1 MPLSDSIT
9 VTTRYAEPPLGVPS
23 LQIPICAF
31 LPTSDQRTA
40 WVAAY
45 GSTETPNVVQ
55 IDGGSWQGVL
65 EDLGV
70 TTGEDIQV
78 ALTDL
83 FSQKLNG
90 APMQPGTVLLA
101 LRAVPV
107 AQVYTATVAV
117 VAAAGNYT
125 TTINGTDFVV
135 AYTASAN
142 ATATAIRSAINAG
155 TEPVTASGAG
165 ASVVLTADEAG
176 VPFTVSVEHST
187 TPGDYTGVAT
197 TASVGLHTDIADWDA
212 EDPRGYFLLET
223 TRSSGVI
230 QAAAEAWEVRTGTY
244 PGQFWA
250 QTDDSAAQGGG
261 STDLGSVLIALGLT
275 RTRLFLHDNDDEF
288 VDWAQCGKVCAYPPG
303 VPNNSWMKLTSVTG
317 IAAPTLTSTT
327 NLRNKRY
334 SWLESMSGA
343 TVPPQSTV
351 QGGRMLDGNWVDI
364 VHGVDAVN
372 LTVSARLF
380 QALNDGNIPYQGG
393 ESAVESTIYGALAEF
408 EGPPGKAFL
417 VAGQS
422 RVTVPAASSQS
433 DANRLART
441 YAGIRWSA
449 LAQGKVNQ
457 IDVEGFLAQ

>member
-1 MPLSDSIT
+1 MPLRDSIT
-9 VTTRYAEPPLGVPS
+9 VVTRYQEPPLGVPS
-23 LQIPICAF
+23 LQIPVCAF

-45 GSTETPNVVQ
+45 GSTTTPNIQ
-55 IDGGSWQGVL
+55 EINGSNWASTL

-78 ALTDL
+78 ALNDL

-107 AQVYTATVAV
+107 AQVRTATVAV

-135 AYTASAN
+135 PYNTSAN
-142 ATATAIRSAINAG
+142 QTATDIRAAINGG

-165 ASVVLTADEAG
+165 ASVVGTADEPG
-176 VPFTVSVEHST
+176 VPFTWSVAHST
-187 TPGDYTGVAT
+187 TPGDYTSVNT
-197 TASVGLHTDIADWDA
+197 TANVGLPEDIADWDA

-223 TRSSGVI
+223 TRSSGNI
-230 QAAAEAWEVRTGTY
+230 RAAAEAWETRTATY
-244 PGQFWA
+244 PGQFWF

-261 STDLGSVLIALGLT
+261 STDIASVLIALGLT
-275 RTRLFLHDNDDEF
+275 RSRAFYHNNDDEF

-303 VPNNSWMKLTSVTG
+303 VPNNAWMKLASVTG
-317 IAAPTLTSTT
+317 IAAPVLTSTT

-351 QGGRMLDGNWVDI
+351 MGGQMLDGNWVDI
-364 VHGVDAVN
+364 VHGVDALN
-372 LTVSARLF
+372 LTISARLF
-380 QALNDGNIPYQGG
+380 QALNDGNIPYNGG
-393 ESAVESTIYGALAEF
+393 ESAVESTILGAVAEF

-417 VAGQS
+417 VAGS
-422 RVTVPAASSQS
+422 CRVTVPAASSQT
-433 DANRLART
+433 DANRLARR
-441 YAGIRWSA
+441 YAGVQWSA
-449 LAQGKVNQ
+449 LAQGKVNF